1 VWEGVVAYLLNQ
13 LRRVLLLGHDDDDP
27 LTHSLTRER
36 KREHDN
42 EATGRATPKR
52 AAHTERAKS
61 RRELASS
68 SSRDASAKQQADN
81 NKRNKRSFFSFS
93 LLVLVL
99 LLVVQHL
106 EHLVLGA

>member
-1 VWEGVVAYLLNQ
+1 MV
-13 LRRVLLLGHDDDDP
+13 
-27 LTHSLTRER
+27 HSLTRER

-68 SSRDASAKQQADN
+68 SSSRDASAKQQADN

-99 LLVVQHL
+99 VLLLVVQHL